1 MLTIRQNLLETI
13 HGGNPDRFVKQY
25 EFMSPIMGKPWAH
38 YKIEYGAPPIQDD
51 WGVWQQWAEGQP
63 GAFPLHDMEH
73 RVIKDFE
80 DWKEYVKRPEPR
92 KTTAADWEPQIAQA
106 EAVDRTQK
114 FATAYMIPG
123 MLERTHHL
131 GEIQATMM
139 GFYECPDEMHDL
151 ISYITEYE
159 LEFAECLCSYVH
171 PDAVFHHD
179 DWGTQISTFMAPE
192 MFEEF
197 YLEPYKQVYGYLHD
211 HGVELIVHHSD
222 SYCETLVPYMIEMGI
237 DIWQGVMTTNNIP
250 AMIEKYGGQISFMG
264 GINSATI
271 DRADWTPELIES
283 EVRRACTEY
292 GKLYFIPGAS
302 QGGPNS
308 TFPGVYECVDE
319 MIDKVS
325 AEMF

>member
-25 EFMSPIMGKPWAH
+25 EFLQPIMGKPWAH
-38 YKIEYGAPPIQDD
+38 YQIKYGAPAVQDD

-73 RVIKDFE
+73 RVVKDLE
-80 DWKEYVKRPEPR
+80 HWQDYVKRPEPL
-92 KTTAADWEPQIAQA
+92 KCASSEWEPQIAQA
-106 EAVDRTQK
+106 EAVDRNEK
-114 FATAYMIPG
+114 FAAAFMFPG
-123 MLERTHHL
+123 VLERAHHL
-131 GEIQATMM
+131 SEIQSLMM
-139 GFYECPDEMHDL
+139 GFYEYPDEVHDL
-151 ISYITEYE
+151 IEYITEYE
-159 LEFAECLCSYVH
+159 LEYAECLCTYVK

-197 YLEPYKQVYGYLHD
+197 FLDPYKRIYGYLHD

-250 AMIEKYGGQISFMG
+250 MLIDKYGGQISFMG
-264 GINSATI
+264 GINSASI
-271 DRADWTPELIES
+271 DYAGWTPEVIEA

-302 QGGPNS
+302 QGMAVS
-308 TFPGVYECVDE
+308 TFEGVYECTDE
-319 MIDKVS
+319 MIDKMS

>member
-25 EFMSPIMGKPWAH
+25 EFMAPIMGKPWAH

-80 DWKEYVKRPEPR
+80 DWKEYVKRPEPA
-92 KTTAADWEPQIAQA
+92 KTVESDWEPQIAQA

-192 MFEEF
+192 MFAEF

-271 DRADWTPELIES
+271 DHANWSAEQIES

-325 AEMF
+325 ADLF

>member
-25 EFMSPIMGKPWAH
+25 EFMAPIMGKPWAH

-80 DWKEYVKRPEPR
+80 DWKEYVKRPVPA
-92 KTTAADWEPQIAQA
+92 KTVESDWEPQIAQA

-192 MFEEF
+192 MFAEF

-271 DRADWTPELIES
+271 DHANWSAEQIES

-319 MIDKVS
+319 MLDKVS
-325 AEMF
+325 AELF

>member
-25 EFMSPIMGKPWAH
+25 EFMAPIMGKPWAH

-92 KTTAADWEPQIAQA
+92 KTVESDWEPQIAQA

-192 MFEEF
+192 MFAEF

-271 DRADWTPELIES
+271 DHANWSAEQSES

-325 AEMF
+325 ADLF

>member
-1 MLTIRQNLLETI
+1 MLFR
-13 HGGNPDRFVKQY
+13 
-25 EFMSPIMGKPWAH
+25 S
-38 YKIEYGAPPIQDD
+38 
-51 WGVWQQWAEGQP
+51 
-63 GAFPLHDMEH
+63 
-73 RVIKDFE
+73 
-80 DWKEYVKRPEPR
+80 
-92 KTTAADWEPQIAQA
+92 
-106 EAVDRTQK
+106 
-114 FATAYMIPG
+114 
-123 MLERTHHL
+123 
-131 GEIQATMM
+131 
-139 GFYECPDEMHDL
+139 DEMHDL

-192 MFEEF
+192 MFAEF

-271 DRADWTPELIES
+271 DHANWSAEQIES

-325 AEMF
+325 ADLF